1 MVTDLLVFD
10 NLGPTVSI
18 TATADILSTHHLICL
33 INSSFS
39 PHIPCAKPT
48 MKNQGLKYVKHKPI
62 PHRRSL
68 LSECI
73 KRGSGLN
80 STERGAG
87 DGGNFRV
94 QRDNG
99 NRYTHL
105 DLEEEEALRCG
116 I

>member
-10 NLGPTVSI
+10 NLGSTVPI

-62 PHRRSL
+62 PHLRSL
-68 LSECI
+68 PSECI

-94 QRDNG
+94 QREQIYPFRPG
-99 NRYTHL
+99 RG
-105 DLEEEEALRCG
+105 RSS
-116 I
+116 